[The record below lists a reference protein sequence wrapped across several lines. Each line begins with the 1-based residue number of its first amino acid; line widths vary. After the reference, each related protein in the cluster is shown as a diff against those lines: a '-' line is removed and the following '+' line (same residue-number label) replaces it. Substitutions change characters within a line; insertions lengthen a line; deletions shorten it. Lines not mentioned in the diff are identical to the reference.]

1 MSDLRTG
8 AIIAL
13 RTSARK
19 AVVMS
24 QQNVGHV
31 INILLTDE
39 DVRTRFAV
47 DPFDTIADLHLRGL
61 ALTIDEIAMFVRSD
75 VQSWCRVKDDFPG
88 TLH

>member
-1 MSDLRTG
+1 
-8 AIIAL
+8 
-13 RTSARK
+13 
-19 AVVMS
+19 MS

-31 INILLTDE
+31 IQILLTDE
-39 DVRTRFAV
+39 DVRTRFAL

>member
-1 MSDLRTG
+1 
-8 AIIAL
+8 
-13 RTSARK
+13 
-19 AVVMS
+19 MS

-31 INILLTDE
+31 IHILLTDE
-39 DVRTRFAV
+39 DVRTRFAL

-61 ALTIDEIAMFVRSD
+61 ALTIDEIAMFIRSD

>member
-1 MSDLRTG
+1 
-8 AIIAL
+8 
-13 RTSARK
+13 
-19 AVVMS
+19 MS

-31 INILLTDE
+31 IQILLTDE
-39 DVRTRFAV
+39 DVRTRFAL

-61 ALTIDEIAMFVRSD
+61 ALTIDEIAMFIRSD